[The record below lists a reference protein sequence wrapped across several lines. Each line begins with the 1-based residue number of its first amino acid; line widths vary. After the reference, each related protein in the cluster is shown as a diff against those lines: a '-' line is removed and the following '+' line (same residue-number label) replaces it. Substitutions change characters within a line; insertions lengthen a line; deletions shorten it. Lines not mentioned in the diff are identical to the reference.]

1 MLTRSTRSMVMF
13 SNDFTIGDSQRK
25 IPAGTGEIV
34 VEEQLIE
41 GLSLRAYRRIA
52 THLMVQGRGQE
63 CGANDDANDHTGR
76 SEKCHRM

>member
-34 VEEQLIE
+34 VEEQLLE
-41 GLSLRAYRRIA
+41 GLSFRTYRRIA
-52 THLMVQGRGQE
+52 TYLMVQGRGQ
-63 CGANDDANDHTGR
+63 
-76 SEKCHRM
+76 